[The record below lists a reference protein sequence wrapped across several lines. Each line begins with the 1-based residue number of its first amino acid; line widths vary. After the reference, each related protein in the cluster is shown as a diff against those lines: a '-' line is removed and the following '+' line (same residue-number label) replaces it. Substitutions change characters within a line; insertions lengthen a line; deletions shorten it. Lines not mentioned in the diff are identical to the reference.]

1 MDSPQLLHQFD
12 CNVFD
17 FRSNKITFS
26 LVVNVS
32 VSKTCCLLK
41 PKTIWL
47 DLNNSLRHIS
57 IVSSSGMF
65 VKRESASREAINNSE
80 LWKLPIEDHEL
91 EKVKTENKKEAY
103 SSFDNYNF
111 WNELNINKE
120 VFLALTGLYSN
131 KDIILQKVDK
141 GNSAVLVNK
150 ADYTK
155 RMKKLLLNVSKLNME
170 RKLISYYN
178 MKAN

>member
-1 MDSPQLLHQFD
+1 M
-12 CNVFD
+12 
-17 FRSNKITFS
+17 
-26 LVVNVS
+26 
-32 VSKTCCLLK
+32 
-41 PKTIWL
+41 
-47 DLNNSLRHIS
+47 
-57 IVSSSGMF
+57 
-65 VKRESASREAINNSE
+65 
-80 LWKLPIEDHEL
+80 
-91 EKVKTENKKEAY
+91 
-103 SSFDNYNF
+103 
-111 WNELNINKE
+111 
-120 VFLALTGLYSN
+120 FLALTGLYSN